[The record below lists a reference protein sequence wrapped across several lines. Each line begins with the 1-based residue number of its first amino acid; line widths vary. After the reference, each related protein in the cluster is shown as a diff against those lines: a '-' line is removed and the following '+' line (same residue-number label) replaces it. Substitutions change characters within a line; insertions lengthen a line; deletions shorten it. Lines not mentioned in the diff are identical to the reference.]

1 MKSLKFVFLFVGV
14 LALAGCV
21 SKKKY
26 EELSAAKRRSDM
38 KLAEVSKE
46 NKELDKELST
56 KTKEAK
62 NLDNE
67 LAKLKE
73 EFNDMKNEMLEN
85 NARKSSLI
93 EELNRKLAILSKDNK
108 SATDSLESML
118 KRLDKKEAR
127 YSDKQKELKNKL
139 ADLEGID
146 AALDSYYEKLS
157 AIEKF
162 VTHNIDKNGI
172 PKTYTQIEGGFLYIT
187 FDNEALFNNGTTELT
202 ADGKRALKVI
212 ASALENNAPARFT
225 IASNYSESMSTGE
238 ALKKTNEKG
247 NIILAYVNENAVLN
261 QVATNL
267 SSEKVIKQKL
277 SANDHAIAFVI
288 NPPLGTITKFAE

>member
-1 MKSLKFVFLFVGV
+1 MKTLKFVFLLVG
-14 LALAGCV
+14 LTTIAGCV

-26 EELSAAKRRSDM
+26 EDLSAAKRRSDM

-46 NKELDKELST
+46 NKELDKKLST

-67 LAKLKE
+67 LVKLKE

-93 EELNRKLAILSKDNK
+93 EDLNRKLAVLSKDNK

-118 KRLDKKEAR
+118 NRLDKKEAR
-127 YSDKQKELKNKL
+127 YAERQKELKGKL
-139 ADLEGID
+139 LDLEGID
-146 AALDSYYEKLS
+146 AALSSYYEKLS
-157 AIEKF
+157 SIEKF

-172 PKTYTQIEGGFLYIT
+172 PKVFTQIEGGFLYIT
-187 FDNEALFNNGTTELT
+187 FDNEALFKTGTLELE

-212 ASALENNAPARFT
+212 ASALENNAPARIT
-225 IASNYSESMSTGE
+225 VAANYSEDLSTSV
-238 ALKKTNEKG
+238 AFKKTNEKG
-247 NIILAYVNENAVLN
+247 NIISTYLSENAKLTDVSIN
-261 QVATNL
+261 F
-267 SSEKVIKQKL
+267 SSEKIVKQKL
-277 SANDHAIAFVI
+277 SDNDHAIAFII